1 MGRFSFLGEAFVET
15 FQQNHD
21 QTYSPKTSL
30 VNKEKDEKA
39 TTSPLFCVK
48 GHKYEGGE
56 CQTCESGKYQDIQTP
71 HRKTECIAQPE
82 LSGTDCKDGE
92 YFFISASQKQN
103 IYDTTTDRQL
113 TAEQFC
119 KRHEDFNAG
128 NCDPNTY
135 LRSDEMGKL
144 RQTTKDTQLT
154 KTDYCAAQ
162 PSFDDITC
170 GLPGM
175 FENITLYNTIVQ
187 TRLKRATNDDICSLA
202 ELSNKVVSV
211 LHTHFDEPANK
222 KSFRTVKLTG
232 RVNAD
237 GNVFLKPTAQR
248 SLETGDTPSSR
259 RSSSSV
265 YAGDKMD
272 TGHNRGRLDQ
282 TGWSS
287 QHNTWGQWY
296 QMDNGAPTV
305 ITGVAIK
312 GRACCSQWVKTFKV
326 LAFTPDEKWVWVDNQ
341 KVYQGNFDQ
350 ETQVIVDFD
359 NPIQARSVRIY
370 PVSWSN
376 HMSMR
381 CEVRCAN
388 VRNIANAT
396 KTTVPVR
403 KDSVFNLTR
412 TEAATGLYSF
422 DIEFE
427 DSRKRISKVGS
438 IDGAY
443 LYDFQFSLTT
453 YAQHVRKGSDNYRHP
468 GSIGENIQSVTP
480 TGFDKN
486 SDRVQ
491 KITYTAKDIRSEH
504 TLTRT
509 YNATVYTTAASIK
522 AHANQNTKHGEDHHA
537 PQFNLTNMHIKYI
550 GGMPGKN
557 SIHGDAHTFTG
568 HYQAIDN
575 FDHGYIINLH
585 PKVTKY
591 KFAWASFKDV
601 RLRRHT
607 GYHWHGH
614 FASRGINCDITHAQ
628 YNWHP
633 HHNIDINWIKTHVHD
648 RHLRFHARNRYNHGE
663 GKWFNVWVRVYDA
676 TASIKLHANQ
686 NTKYG
691 EDHHAPQFNLTNM
704 HIKYIGGMPGK
715 HSIHNNAHT
724 FTGHYQAI
732 DNFDHGYRINLH
744 PKVTKYKFAWPVVKH
759 VGILV
764 GKDYHWHHQFSSW
777 GVNCSITH
785 AQYNWHP
792 HHNIDNNWIKNNVHN
807 RPLRFHARNNY
818 NHGEGKWL
826 YANAN
831 IVALP
836 KIKIKWKAVSK
847 PKFKV
852 KKMKKWR

>member
-1 MGRFSFLGEAFVET
+1 
-15 FQQNHD
+15 
-21 QTYSPKTSL
+21 
-30 VNKEKDEKA
+30 
-39 TTSPLFCVK
+39 
-48 GHKYEGGE
+48 
-56 CQTCESGKYQDIQTP
+56 
-71 HRKTECIAQPE
+71 
-82 LSGTDCKDGE
+82 
-92 YFFISASQKQN
+92 
-103 IYDTTTDRQL
+103 
-113 TAEQFC
+113 
-119 KRHEDFNAG
+119 
-128 NCDPNTY
+128 
-135 LRSDEMGKL
+135 
-144 RQTTKDTQLT
+144 
-154 KTDYCAAQ
+154 
-162 PSFDDITC
+162 
-170 GLPGM
+170 
-175 FENITLYNTIVQ
+175 VQ